1 MQCMTTTADLTKTTD
16 DSRRG
21 APRFIYYV
29 LGSPEPLT
37 YAQIT
42 AMRPERT
49 AAEWERY
56 EALEATIGRVHEDD
70 R

>member
-1 MQCMTTTADLTKTTD
+1 MQCMTTTADLTKTTG
-16 DSRRG
+16 RWG
-21 APRFIYYV
+21 VAPIKVIYYAP
-29 LGSPEPLT
+29 GSPEPLT
-37 YAQIT
+37 YAQVT

-56 EALEATIGRVHEDD
+56 EALEATTGRAHEDD